1 MAVFVNTT
9 GLHVIFHSDKDKLA
23 YTYKMFVLW
32 QNLIFPLLL
41 LEVKTLTYVTLS
53 MSYAVLLLI

>member
-1 MAVFVNTT
+1 M
-9 GLHVIFHSDKDKLA
+9 IFHSDKDKLA